1 MTRRTTTLF
10 FAPTKQYVEAHI
22 VDLTPDL
29 AKQRLYGEWG
39 TDGGLLDHFR
49 TAANRSTLDLDRHG
63 DRE

>member
-1 MTRRTTTLF
+1 
-10 FAPTKQYVEAHI
+10 VEAHI